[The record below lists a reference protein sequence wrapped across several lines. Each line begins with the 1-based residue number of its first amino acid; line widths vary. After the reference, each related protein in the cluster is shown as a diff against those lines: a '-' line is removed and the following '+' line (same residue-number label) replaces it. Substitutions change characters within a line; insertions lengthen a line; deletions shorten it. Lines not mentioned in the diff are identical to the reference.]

1 MTQLPEPWATVY
13 AERRG
18 AIRTR
23 LQDFA
28 NVKPEEYFY
37 ELAYCL
43 LTPQSSAKNADMT
56 IDELKRDDFVGQGF
70 DPTPYLRDSRHYIRF
85 HNVKSAR
92 LLRVREQW
100 SELLPLLTMPRH
112 HGQGKLLRDQ
122 VLIAVP
128 GFGMKEAS
136 HFLRNIGVL
145 NLAILDRHIFKHLAH
160 LGIIPE
166 IPKNAPTRKR
176 YLDIEE
182 AWHQFANEVGISLDE
197 LDLLFWSME
206 TGEIRK

>member
-1 MTQLPEPWATVY
+1 MMPLPEPWSQIY
-13 AERRG
+13 AERQD

-28 NVKPEEYFY
+28 SVQPEDYFY

-43 LTPQSSAKNADMT
+43 LTPQSSARNADMT
-56 IDELKRDDFVGQGF
+56 IDELRRDDFVKHGF
-70 DPTPYLRDSRHYIRF
+70 DPTPYLRDPRHYVRF

-100 SELLPLLTMPRH
+100 DSLLPLLTKRGDAKM
-112 HGQGKLLRDQ
+112 LRDIM
-122 VLIAVP
+122 LEAVP

-145 NLAILDRHIFKHLAH
+145 GLAILDRHIFKHLAH
-160 LGIIPE
+160 LGVIPE

-176 YLDIEE
+176 YLDIED
-182 AWHQFANEVGISLDE
+182 AWHAYAREVGISLDE

>member
-1 MTQLPEPWATVY
+1 MQLPEQWSTIY
-13 AERRG
+13 AERQD
-18 AIRTR
+18 AIRAR

-28 NVKPEEYFY
+28 NVKPEDYFY

-43 LTPQSSAKNADMT
+43 LTPQSSARNADLT
-56 IDELKRDDFVGQGF
+56 IAELKRDDFVKNGF
-70 DPTPYLRDSRHYIRF
+70 DPTSYLRDPRHYVRF

-92 LLRVREQW
+92 LLRVLEQW
-100 SELLPLLTMPRH
+100 NALLPQLTNRGDPK
-112 HGQGKLLRDQ
+112 QLRDKM
-122 VLIAVP
+122 LEAVP

-145 NLAILDRHIFKHLAH
+145 GLAILDRHIFKHLAH
-160 LGIIPE
+160 LGVIPE

-182 AWHQFANEVGISLDE
+182 SWHRYAREVGISLDE